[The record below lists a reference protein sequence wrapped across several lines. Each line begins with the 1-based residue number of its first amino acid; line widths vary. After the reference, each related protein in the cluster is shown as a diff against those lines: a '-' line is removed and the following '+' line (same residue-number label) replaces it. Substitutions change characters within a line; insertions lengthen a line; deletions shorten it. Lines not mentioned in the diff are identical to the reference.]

1 MKKTYILCNS
11 NWEVLNLCKSK
22 KEVKSRINEKIKDEL
37 EIYWCVLNW
46 KIQDYEVWSIKYN
59 SKKFYLDLSFYDL
72 FVIDRKTGDPVEYDD
87 YKKYGIID
95 KKENKDFLYLNS
107 KNMKKENTYTI
118 IDKDDLFDELNNYLF
133 YSFSEIVMA
142 ICDYIEKKEWCLYY
156 SDCAFASELASEF
169 VDQKELYDLDYDD

>member
-11 NWEVLNLCKSK
+11 NWEVLDLCNSK
-22 KEVKSRINEKIKDEL
+22 KEIKSRINEKIKDEL

-59 SKKFYLDLSFYDL
+59 SKKFDLDLSFYDL

-107 KNMKKENTYTI
+107 KKMKKSKKYTV
-118 IDKDDLFDELNNYLF
+118 IDKEDLFDYLDW
-133 YSFSEIVMA
+133 YSFVDDEEIQMA
-142 ICDYIEKKEWCLYY
+142 ICDYIENQEWTLYY
-156 SDCAFASELASEF
+156 SDCTFA
-169 VDQKELYDLDYDD
+169 YDLMDEYKQKNKIRFE